1 MDSNWQR
8 YSLPF
13 QQKNHGFRP
22 RYFPNQNNMSS
33 TPNLNFS
40 QPLMNVCP
48 RISSFN
54 SHFSNIIPQ
63 GVVQNDLIAVQS
75 NVPQFELK
83 PQQIVDNLLTSIKHK
98 RYGTVIETKATSM
111 GNSLLQISEA
121 QKLVCEVEQL
131 IKEFSNEELDSQTQ
145 SNKQLRLQNLTS
157 VLNDQEIIDDL
168 KCKINRRRR
177 RRKNKKL

>member
-8 YSLPF
+8 YSFPF

-48 RISSFN
+48 QISSFN

-63 GVVQNDLIAVQS
+63 GVVQNDLIAVRS

-83 PQQIVDNLLTSIKHK
+83 PQQIVDNFLTSIKHK
-98 RYGTVIETKATSM
+98 RYGTIIETKATSM
-111 GNSLLQISEA
+111 GNSLLQVSFVYIMVFSPTI
-121 QKLVCEVEQL
+121 L
-131 IKEFSNEELDSQTQ
+131 IFLMVNV
-145 SNKQLRLQNLTS
+145 NN
-157 VLNDQEIIDDL
+157 VGIIFRVKFNILIAD
-168 KCKINRRRR
+168 
-177 RRKNKKL
+177 